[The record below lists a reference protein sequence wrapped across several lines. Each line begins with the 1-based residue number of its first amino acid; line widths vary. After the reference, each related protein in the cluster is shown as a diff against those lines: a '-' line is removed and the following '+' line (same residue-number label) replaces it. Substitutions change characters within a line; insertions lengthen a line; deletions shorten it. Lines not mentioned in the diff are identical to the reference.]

1 MKKLI
6 YLLFLIIL
14 SNCSIAQNTKGYIKE
29 EKINNSIKSF
39 ITSELATNKRFV
51 IDNKILQKPT
61 FNKNLHLVNLFNS
74 DYFYLIQRLN
84 ISSQK
89 DAIKFDKFF
98 SEDEFK
104 SMREQIKNKKYKKW
118 TELIGKN
125 YKYSREENFKSKSY
139 YSIPVFNKDFSFAT
153 VYIEYINS
161 GELRVFKKVK
171 NSWILFGTS
180 QIWSAD

>member
-1 MKKLI
+1 MKNTFYFLS
-6 YLLFLIIL
+6 LLFFT
-14 SNCSIAQNTKGYIKE
+14 NYGVAQNSEIKLNKKE
-29 EKINNSIKSF
+29 LKNSIKSF
-39 ITSELATNKRFV
+39 ITSELAANKRFI

-61 FNKNLHLVNLFNS
+61 FNKNLYLVDLFNS
-74 DYFYLIQRLN
+74 DYFYLIQRLKV
-84 ISSQK
+84 SSQK
-89 DAIKFDKFF
+89 DAIKFDKIF

-125 YKYSREENFKSKSY
+125 YKRSIDENFKNKSY

-161 GELRVFKKVK
+161 GELRVFKKIK

>member
-1 MKKLI
+1 MKKKILI
-6 YLLFLIIL
+6 LFIFVGSI
-14 SNCSIAQNTKGYIKE
+14 CIAQNTKEYINE

-61 FNKNLHLVNLFNS
+61 FNKNLYLVNLFNS

-89 DAIKFDKFF
+89 DVIKFDKFF
-98 SEDEFK
+98 SEDEFN
-104 SMREQIKNKKYKKW
+104 SMREQVKNKKYKKW

-125 YKYSREENFKSKSY
+125 YKHSRDENFKNKSY
-139 YSIPVFNKDFSFAT
+139 YSIPVFNEDFSFAI